1 MSLPQVVIV
10 GRPNV
15 GKSSIMNWLSRKRI
29 SVVEPTAGVTRDRVT
44 YLMHEN
50 DRYFELVDTGGI
62 GVVDSDDLSE
72 DIQRQIQTAIEEA
85 TLILFVVD
93 GQTGVMPLDQEVARR
108 LRPLGKPVLLVVNK
122 CDSPKADE
130 GKPEISVARMI
141 EENDVVVAEGAVK
154 SRKKGGDA
162 FEAVFCDVFFMRQ
175 GKIAKLVTYL
185 MVVP

>member
-1 MSLPQVVIV
+1 MTENKATVSRYMDGFRAGDHAKVLSCLTDDVVWDMP
-10 GRPNV
+10 GAFHLV
-15 GKSSIMNWLSRKRI
+15 GKDAFDKEI
-29 SVVEPTAGVTRDRVT
+29 
-44 YLMHEN
+44 EN
-50 DRYFELVDTGGI
+50 DAF
-62 GVVDSDDLSE
+62 
-72 DIQRQIQTAIEEA
+72 
-85 TLILFVVD
+85 
-93 GQTGVMPLDQEVARR
+93 
-108 LRPLGKPVLLVVNK
+108 
-122 CDSPKADE
+122 E